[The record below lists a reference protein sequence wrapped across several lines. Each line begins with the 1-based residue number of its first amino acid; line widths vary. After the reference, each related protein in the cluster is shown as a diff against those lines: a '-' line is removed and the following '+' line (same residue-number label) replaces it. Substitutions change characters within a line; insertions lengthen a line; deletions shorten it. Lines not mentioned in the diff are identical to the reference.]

1 MRYYA
6 SGLDLP
12 ANFHLISTRWAA
24 EDIGELIDRYE
35 AALPAGAWPNWVLG
49 NHDRPRVAERVGDGQ
64 ARVAAMLLLTLRG
77 TPTLYYGDELGMR
90 DVPVPAEAA
99 QDPFEGRRDPV
110 RTPMRWDDGPNA
122 GFCPPGVVPWLP
134 VGGDLARVNVAA
146 QRADPRSL
154 LALYRRLLAL
164 RRERDDLALG
174 GYEPVAAADGVLAY
188 RRDGLLVA
196 LNLGTGAAG
205 AARRRPHRRRHR
217 PAAGRGD
224 RPRDTRVGRRG
235 GRRAR
240 GAGLMARWV
249 VWAVY
254 AALVLVWSSTWVV
267 IKIGLEDMPPLLGA
281 GVRFTVA
288 GALLLAVTAARRR
301 SLRADPVLVA
311 ILALLPFATAYGLIY
326 WGEQYVP
333 SGLAAVLFGVL
344 PLYAAAM
351 TAVAL
356 REEPVTPRL
365 LAGLVVAIGGLTL
378 AFSESLALGDER
390 WALLAAAACAAAPLA
405 SSVGNIAQ
413 KRRAA
418 GRDAVVFN
426 GWAMLGG
433 GALLLLVSAAGEDWG
448 EAAWS
453 ATALGSIAY
462 LTVFG
467 SAVTFV
473 GLSLL
478 LRELTAVTVSSIT
491 LVLPFGALLFGAL
504 LYDEPITLPALAGAL
519 LVAAGLAIGQWPAR
533 RRAGRAGRQRST
545 PTPAR

>member
-1 MRYYA
+1 M
-6 SGLDLP
+6 
-12 ANFHLISTRWAA
+12 
-24 EDIGELIDRYE
+24 
-35 AALPAGAWPNWVLG
+35 
-49 NHDRPRVAERVGDGQ
+49 
-64 ARVAAMLLLTLRG
+64 AAMLLLTLRG

-90 DVPVPAEAA
+90 DVPVPAGAA

-110 RTPMRWDDGPNA
+110 RTPMRWDEGPNA
-122 GFCPPGVVPWLP
+122 GFCPPGVAPWLP
-134 VGGDLARVNVAA
+134 LGGDLARVNVAA

-154 LALYRRLLAL
+154 LALYRRMLAL
-164 RRERDDLALG
+164 RRERDELALG
-174 GYEPVAAADGVLAY
+174 GYEPVTAADGVLAY

-196 LNLGTGAAG
+196 LNLGPAPRAL
-205 AARRRPHRRRHR
+205 R
-217 PAAGRGD
+217 AAGRIVV
-224 RPRDTRVGRRG
+224 DTGLRRAGEAVRGTLDAGRRR
-235 GRRAR
+235 GRGAR
-240 GAGLMARWV
+240 GTGLMARWV

-351 TAVAL
+351 AAVAL

-390 WALLAAAACAAAPLA
+390 WAVLAAAACAAAPLA